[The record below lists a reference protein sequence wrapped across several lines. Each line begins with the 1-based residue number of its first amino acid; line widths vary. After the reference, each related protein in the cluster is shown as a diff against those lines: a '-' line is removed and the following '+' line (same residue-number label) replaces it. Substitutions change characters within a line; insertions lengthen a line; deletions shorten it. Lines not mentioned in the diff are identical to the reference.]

1 MQKKQLSNDLARIK
15 TVIEGDRKNV
25 SYDVEKMLKYDLM
38 CVLGG
43 YFETCTPPCI
53 DVQSAKGGIRV
64 EISLYAHRV
73 KAAGVRPV
81 GSADLG

>member
-1 MQKKQLSNDLARIK
+1 MKNKQLKTDLARIK

-43 YFETCTPPCI
+43 YFETSNQPQI
-53 DVQSAKGGIRV
+53 DITTAKGGV
-64 EISLYAHRV
+64 LVQISFVAKSV
-73 KAAGVRPV
+73 KSAGVRPT
-81 GSADLG
+81 DLSGVI